1 MAFICVIKDEP
12 IAAIW
17 AGLFAII
24 LLIVL
29 YFMVNDNYYSDFD
42 DGIYGTSTDGITPT
56 VVYDVINFSVD
67 TNIVVNDMDTIK
79 TYTLTYF
86 KED

>member
-12 IAAIW
+12 IAATWSGI
-17 AGLFAII
+17 LAII
-24 LLIVL
+24 MLVILC
-29 YFMVNDNYYSDFD
+29 YMVSGDEYSDFD
-42 DGIYGTSTDGITPT
+42 DGIYGTSTDEITPT
-56 VVYDVINFSVD
+56 VVYDVIDFSVD